1 MRLGAA
7 CLHSSREPVVRIQAQ
22 TMNIVAT
29 SAMCGAS
36 PARLLWL
43 FATPPHRTGA
53 ATNNGVAEDTSRDAL
68 GESPLYKKRCRASPT
83 SAGGRP

>member
-53 ATNNGVAEDTSRDAL
+53 ATNNGVAEDTSRDAP
-68 GESPLYKKRCRASPT
+68 GEGGGGLAQQENTPLRV
-83 SAGGRP
+83 